1 MNTFQIYEEFRD
13 SLGEPAARALAH
25 RLGAMFDELRD
36 AVTKEDFRSLR
47 ESIDADVSRLDSAL
61 VELAQ
66 AQKQTEQ
73 RLDEL
78 AQAQKQTEQR
88 LDELAQAQRE
98 TQHELKLLIKVV
110 KRQADRLDKTV
121 GRAMEIDF
129 RDRMPNLLWRFLKQA
144 RPVTLPEI
152 ADQLE
157 AALEESELEDIARAD
172 AFAAGLIDGKPAFVV
187 AEISF
192 TAVSNDVRRAAR
204 WAALFRKAGL
214 RAIALVACD
223 GISDRTL
230 RLAEKKNVRVC
241 LGGRLLADPA
251 A

>member
-25 RLGAMFDELRD
+25 RLGVMFDELRD

-78 AQAQKQTEQR
+78 AQAQ
-88 LDELAQAQRE
+88 RE

-121 GRAMEIDF
+121 GRTMEIDF

-192 TAVSNDVRRAAR
+192 TADSNDVRRAAR

-214 RAIALVACD
+214 RAIPLVACD

>member
-25 RLGAMFDELRD
+25 RLGVMFDELRD

-78 AQAQKQTEQR
+78 AQAQ
-88 LDELAQAQRE
+88 RE

-121 GRAMEIDF
+121 GRTMAIDF

-152 ADQLE
+152 TDQLE

-192 TAVSNDVRRAAR
+192 TADSNDVRRAAR

-214 RAIALVACD
+214 RAIPLVACD

>member
-13 SLGEPAARALAH
+13 LLGEPAARALAH
-25 RLGAMFDELRD
+25 RLAAMFDELRD
-36 AVTKEDFRSLR
+36 AVTKEDFRGLR

-61 VELAQ
+61 V
-66 AQKQTEQ
+66 
-73 RLDEL
+73 EL

-110 KRQADRLDKTV
+110 KRQADQLDKTV

-144 RPVTLPEI
+144 RAVTLPEI

-192 TAVSNDVRRAAR
+192 TADSNDVRRAAR

-241 LGGRLLADPA
+241 LAGRVLADPA

>member
-36 AVTKEDFRSLR
+36 AVTKEDFRGLR

-66 AQKQTEQ
+66 AQ
-73 RLDEL
+73 
-78 AQAQKQTEQR
+78 
-88 LDELAQAQRE
+88 RE
-98 TQHELKLLIKVV
+98 TQDELKLLIKVV
-110 KRQADRLDKTV
+110 KRQADRLDATV
-121 GRAMEIDF
+121 GRTMEIDF
-129 RDRMPNLLWRFLKQA
+129 RDKMPNLLWRFLKQGRLVA
-144 RPVTLPEI
+144 LPEI

-157 AALEESELEDIARAD
+157 AALEESELDDIGRAD
-172 AFAAGLIDGKPAFVV
+172 ALATGLIDGKPTFVV

-192 TAVSNDVRRAAR
+192 TADSNDVRRAAR
-204 WAALFRKAGL
+204 WAALLRKAGL
-214 RAIALVACD
+214 RAIPLVACD
-223 GISDRTL
+223 GVSDRTL
-230 RLAEKKNVRVC
+230 RLAEKKKVRVC
-241 LGGRLLADPA
+241 LCGRLLADPA

>member
-36 AVTKEDFRSLR
+36 AITKEDFRALR

-66 AQKQTEQ
+66 AQ
-73 RLDEL
+73 
-78 AQAQKQTEQR
+78 
-88 LDELAQAQRE
+88 RE
-98 TQHELKLLIKVV
+98 TQDELKLLIKVV
-110 KRQADRLDKTV
+110 KRQADRLDATV
-121 GRAMEIDF
+121 GRTMEIDF
-129 RDRMPNLLWRFLKQA
+129 RNKMPNLLWRFLKQA
-144 RPVTLPEI
+144 RLVTLPEI

-157 AALEESELEDIARAD
+157 TALEESQLDDIGRAD
-172 AFAAGLIDGKPAFVV
+172 ALATGLIDGKPAFVV

-192 TAVSNDVRRAAR
+192 TADSNDVRRAAR
-204 WAALFRKAGL
+204 WAALLRKAGL
-214 RAIALVACD
+214 RAIPLVACD
-223 GISDRTL
+223 GVSDRTL
-230 RLAEKKNVRVC
+230 RLAEKKKVRVC
-241 LGGRLLADPA
+241 LCGRLLADPA

>member
-61 VELAQ
+61 V
-66 AQKQTEQ
+66 
-73 RLDEL
+73 EL

-192 TAVSNDVRRAAR
+192 MADSNDVRRAAR

-241 LGGRLLADPA
+241 LAGRLLADPA

>member
-36 AVTKEDFRSLR
+36 AVTKEDFRGLR

-66 AQKQTEQ
+66 AQKQI
-73 RLDEL
+73 
-78 AQAQKQTEQR
+78 EQR

-98 TQHELKLLIKVV
+98 TQDELKLLIKVV
-110 KRQADRLDKTV
+110 KRQADRLDATV
-121 GRAMEIDF
+121 GRTMEINF
-129 RDRMPNLLWRFLKQA
+129 RDKMPNLLWRFLKQGRLVA
-144 RPVTLPEI
+144 LPEI

-157 AALEESELEDIARAD
+157 AALEESELDDIGRAD
-172 AFAAGLIDGKPAFVV
+172 ALATGLIDGKPTFVV

-192 TAVSNDVRRAAR
+192 TADSNDVRRAAR
-204 WAALFRKAGL
+204 WAALLRKAGL
-214 RAIALVACD
+214 RAIPLVACD
-223 GISDRTL
+223 GVSDRTL
-230 RLAEKKNVRVC
+230 RLAEKKKVRVC
-241 LGGRLLADPA
+241 LCGRLLADPA